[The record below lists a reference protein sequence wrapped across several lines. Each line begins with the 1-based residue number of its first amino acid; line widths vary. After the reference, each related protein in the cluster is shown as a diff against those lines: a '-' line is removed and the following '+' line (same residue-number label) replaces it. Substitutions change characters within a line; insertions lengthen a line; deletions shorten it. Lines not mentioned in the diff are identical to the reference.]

1 MPRYKL
7 FIEYDGTAYCGWQKQ
22 PNAGT
27 VEEELEKAF
36 TQILREPIDLIGQ
49 GRTDSGVHA
58 EAQVAHFDSG
68 QSIIRDDFLYALL
81 GVLPRDIAVWDLQQ
95 VAEDFHAR
103 FDAKSRQYRYQM
115 VTRPSPLA
123 DRFAKQVRNDL
134 NLDVINKCA
143 EIVAGTK
150 DFWRFCK
157 VSGQQKST
165 VCDVEYSAFQ
175 SENHHL
181 MYRIRANRFVHHMV
195 RRLVGTMLHVGN
207 GKISLDQ
214 FREMLENPESEHRAH
229 GIAAKGLF
237 LEKVEYRNE

>member
-36 TQILREPIDLIGQ
+36 AQILREPTDLIGQ

-68 QSIIRDDFLYALL
+68 QSISRDDFLYALL
-81 GVLPRDIAVWDLQQ
+81 GVLPRNIAVWDLQQ
-95 VAEDFHAR
+95 VPEDFHAR

-123 DRFAKQVRNDL
+123 DRFAKRFRNDL
-134 NLDVINKCA
+134 NLDVMNKCA
-143 EIVAGTK
+143 EMAVGAH
-150 DFWRFCK
+150 DFRNFCK
-157 VSGQQKST
+157 ISGQQKST
-165 VCDVEYSAFQ
+165 ICEVEYSAFQ
-175 SENHHL
+175 SKNHHL
-181 MYRIRANRFVHHMV
+181 DYRIRANRFVHHMV
-195 RRLVGTMLHVGN
+195 RRLVGTMLHVGQ

-214 FREMLENPESEHRAH
+214 FREMLENPGSEHPAH

-237 LEKVEYRNE
+237 LEEVRY